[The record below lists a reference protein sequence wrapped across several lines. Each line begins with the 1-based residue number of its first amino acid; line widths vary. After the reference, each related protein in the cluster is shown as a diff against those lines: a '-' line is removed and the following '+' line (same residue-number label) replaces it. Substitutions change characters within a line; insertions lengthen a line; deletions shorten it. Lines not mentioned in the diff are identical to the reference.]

1 MPHVPGVQSCPV
13 LYQGQP
19 GHSAPAAFTRKGL
32 NCLALGAALP
42 RATRGQQT
50 GEKEQIE
57 ENKPDEED
65 IEVILLRKKAL
76 PSSKNRLGMLCTAQH
91 STAQQQNWSSRHKVP
106 V

>member
-1 MPHVPGVQSCPV
+1 MF
-13 LYQGQP
+13 LEFR
-19 GHSAPAAFTRKGL
+19 AAGSSTRVSQVTLHQLHLTAKGL

-76 PSSKNRLGMLCTAQH
+76 PSSKNRLEMLCTAQH
-91 STAQQQNWSSRHKVP
+91 STAQQQNWSSRHKAP

>member
-1 MPHVPGVQSCPV
+1 MF
-13 LYQGQP
+13 LEFRA
-19 GHSAPAAFTRKGL
+19 APPSTSVSQVTLHQLHLTPKGL
-32 NCLALGAALP
+32 NCLALGSALP

-50 GEKEQIE
+50 GEKAQIE

-65 IEVILLRKKAL
+65 IEVILLRKKVL

-91 STAQQQNWSSRHKVP
+91 STAQQQNWSSRHKAP